1 MDNKE
6 KALEDLVQK
15 AIQSNEVEK
24 PSLDFTAN
32 IMASVE
38 AVYISEVTKYKSPI
52 SKTAWAVIFGIV
64 GVLCAYLLLNSSGEE
79 SSWFSSIDY
88 SFITESS
95 LATGLSS
102 LAIPSSVLY
111 GIVALAVMT
120 ILQVPIY
127 KRYYEKRFGV

>member
-24 PSLDFTAN
+24 QSLDFTAN

-38 AVYISEVTKYKSPI
+38 AVYISEITKYKSPI
-52 SKTAWAVIFGIV
+52 SKTAWAAIFVIV
-64 GVLCAYLLLNSSGEE
+64 GGLCTYLLFNTNGEE
-79 SSWFSSIDY
+79 SSWLSSLDF